1 MSEMKILS
9 DEKNALL
16 NRREIKAIVN
26 AGQNPGFENAVKLV
40 SEQFKSPVENIALKT
55 LKSKFGRDTFLI
67 NAMIYDSL
75 KAKESFEPKKKVKKG
90 AAVQSAQAAPAKKK

>member
-1 MSEMKILS
+1 MSNEIKILS
-9 DEKNALL
+9 DEKNILFG
-16 NRREIKAIVN
+16 RREIKAIVN
-26 AGQNPGFENAVKLV
+26 AEKNPGFENALKLV

-75 KAKESFEPKKKVKKG
+75 KAKETFEPQKKVKKE
-90 AAVQSAQAAPAKKK
+90 AAVVQSTPVKKRR